1 MIAFLFYYDNV
12 SAKVGAVERTMD
24 NEERVTISMEE
35 VSSQEV
41 TEEQANNG
49 TALVLPNEISE
60 QAESIEETEDV
71 NVQEELDALET
82 TEALEEAELVEEAVA
97 VEETETTEETEAT
110 EEIEETEETLE
121 ELSAKLSEVEGE
133 LEALQEE
140 IEKGSLLEDEEI
152 SLKPELGDSEET
164 LATKKEIAKLVKD
177 AEKAKD
183 KAEKLHAELVH
194 DRLETQLLLDEK
206 IDFSPLEEAEEI
218 ENDDTPEEPEEE
230 DTPERAFEV
239 GVSNEFDNYDREIL
253 SAVFENKLRMCKNRV
268 KYYYSKLKNLIMS
281 YADVKQKFDGVFE
294 IFRYNRKIIL
304 RFGVNDGALYVY
316 CALDPKSI
324 DNKVY
329 PHKIAKGEHAKQ
341 TPTLI
346 VVNDDDALVTAS
358 EVVALVMSA
367 KGIEKRNAYVL
378 VAYAERYSFIPNAVL
393 SGNEDKAPVDGEFDD
408 EIDYG
413 PIYGEIST
421 GSIDETLGLHPEE
434 KEKKPKKVGKALLEE
449 LRQKAT
455 TIKAAVAMTEP
466 IVYFYDAAI
475 DKDSAVE
482 YVNIQQV
489 LNDKF
494 LGKIIPQMYFAVAE
508 GSERIEDFNFLS
520 IKETVKACNEN
531 PKHKFCIAVSC
542 RLLIKPHVFERLMKY
557 TKTENG
563 NLILAFDCALLEA
576 LGNIGLENI
585 RRLRDENGVNIMLDN
600 AENAGMKVLTE
611 YDYEYLRFDSRYY
624 GGGDARKRAHLM
636 MLTGYAKSQNI
647 KTTSININNGKE
659 AKVLVD
665 NGVDILQGYGICEP
679 KRQLHLALKGIKTLV
694 L

>member
-1 MIAFLFYYDNV
+1 
-12 SAKVGAVERTMD
+12 MD

-35 VSSQEV
+35 VSSQEIV
-41 TEEQANNG
+41 EEQAVNG
-49 TALVLPNEISE
+49 DALVLPMETPE
-60 QAESIEETEDV
+60 EPVAEVEETAVEAEETPV
-71 NVQEELDALET
+71 EINVQEANPEVT
-82 TEALEEAELVEEAVA
+82 M
-97 VEETETTEETEAT
+97 ETEEVQ
-110 EEIEETEETLE
+110 EETLE
-121 ELSAKLSEVEGE
+121 ELNAELNEIEGE

-140 IEKGSLLEDEEI
+140 IENEANSEEEAIILDPED
-152 SLKPELGDSEET
+152 GDSEET
-164 LATKKEIAKLVKD
+164 IEAKNEIKKLEKDATKAKN
-177 AEKAKD
+177 KAD
-183 KAEKLHAELVH
+183 KLYSELVH

-206 IDFSPLEEAEEI
+206 IDFSPLENEEEI
-218 ENDDTPEEPEEE
+218 EEDDATEEPEEE

-239 GVSNEFDNYDREIL
+239 GVSNEFDDYDREIL
-253 SAVFENKLRMCKNRV
+253 SAVFENKLRMCKNRI

-281 YADVKQKFDGVFE
+281 YADVKQKFDEVFE
-294 IFRYNRKIIL
+294 VFRFNRKIIV
-304 RFGVNDGALYVY
+304 RFGINDGALYVY

-329 PHKIAKGEHAKQ
+329 PHKISKGDHAKQ

-346 VVNDDDALVTAS
+346 IVGDDDALVTAS
-358 EVVALVMSA
+358 EVISLVMSA

-393 SGNEDKAPVDGEFDD
+393 SGNETKAPVDGEFDD

-421 GSIDETLGLHPEE
+421 GSIDENLGLHPEE

-475 DKDSAVE
+475 DKESAIE
-482 YVNIQQV
+482 YVNVQQV

-494 LGKIIPQMYFAVAE
+494 LGKIVPQMYFAVAE

-520 IKETVKACNEN
+520 IKETVKECDAN

-542 RLLIKPHVFERLMKY
+542 RLLIKPNVFEKLMKY

-576 LGNIGLENI
+576 LGNVGLEGI

-611 YDYEYLRFDSRYY
+611 YNYEYLRFDSRYY
-624 GGGDARKRAHLM
+624 GGEDPRKRAHLT

-647 KTTSININNGKE
+647 KTTSINVNNGKE

-665 NGVDILQGYGICEP
+665 NGVDILQGYCVCEP

>member
-1 MIAFLFYYDNV
+1 
-12 SAKVGAVERTMD
+12 MD
-24 NEERVTISMEE
+24 NEERITISMEE
-35 VSSQEV
+35 VSSQEIA
-41 TEEQANNG
+41 EEQA
-49 TALVLPNEISE
+49 TTSDALVLPMETPVE
-60 QAESIEETEDV
+60 QAEEIDEQVEEVAEPIAEAD
-71 NVQEELDALET
+71 VQEQEVVQE
-82 TEALEEAELVEEAVA
+82 VA
-97 VEETETTEETEAT
+97 TEETMET
-110 EEIEETEETLE
+110 EEVQEETLE
-121 ELSAKLSEVEGE
+121 ELNAELNEIEGE

-140 IEKGSLLEDEEI
+140 IENEANSEEETIILDPED
-152 SLKPELGDSEET
+152 GDSEET
-164 LATKKEIAKLVKD
+164 IEAKNEIKKLEKDATKAKN
-177 AEKAKD
+177 KAD
-183 KAEKLHAELVH
+183 KLHSELVH

-206 IDFSPLEEAEEI
+206 IDFSPLENEE
-218 ENDDTPEEPEEE
+218 ELVDDGTPEEPEEE

-239 GVSNEFDNYDREIL
+239 GVSNEFDDYDREIL
-253 SAVFENKLRMCKNRV
+253 SAVFENKLRMCKNRI
-268 KYYYSKLKNLIMS
+268 KYYYSKLKNLLMS
-281 YADVKQKFDGVFE
+281 YTDVKQKFDEVFE
-294 IFRYNRKIIL
+294 VFRFNRKIIV

-316 CALDPKSI
+316 CALDPSSI

-341 TPTLI
+341 TPTLVI
-346 VVNDDDALVTAS
+346 VNSDDALITAS
-358 EVVALVMSA
+358 EVIALVMSA
-367 KGIEKRNAYVL
+367 KGIEKRNAYTL

-393 SGNEDKAPVDGEFDD
+393 SGEENRAPVEGEFDD

-421 GSIDETLGLHPEE
+421 GSIDENLGLHPEE

-475 DKDSAVE
+475 DKESAIE
-482 YVNIQQV
+482 YVNVQQV

-494 LGKIIPQMYFAVAE
+494 LGKIVPQMYFAVAE

-520 IKETVKACNEN
+520 VKETVKECDAN

-542 RLLIKPHVFERLMKY
+542 RLLIKPNVFEKLMKY

-576 LGNIGLENI
+576 LGNVGLEGI

-611 YDYEYLRFDSRYY
+611 YNYEYLRFDSRYY
-624 GGGDARKRAHLM
+624 GGEDPRKRAHLT

-647 KTTSININNGKE
+647 KTTSINVNNGKE

-665 NGVDILQGYGICEP
+665 NGVDILQGYCVCEP